1 MLDSSSFWQ
10 VHTHAAEVL
19 WDAVGDAV
27 LWDQFDQQ
35 ANNLDLYGG
44 VGLFA
49 AALASRGGENTRVVS
64 VESHPG
70 AGGFAES
77 NLRDF
82 PQARALTLD
91 ARRFV
96 EQEVAG
102 ADPSQGERYR
112 HATVVVDPPRQGLG
126 TEMVHSVLALA
137 PKQIV
142 YVACDPVALAR
153 DTKALREGGYELH
166 HLAAFDLFPH
176 TGHIETV
183 VLMTQPGLN

>member
-1 MLDSSSFWQ
+1 
-10 VHTHAAEVL
+10 L

-64 VESHPG
+64 VESHPV

-102 ADPSQGERYR
+102 ADASQGERYR

-153 DTKALREGGYELH
+153 DTKTLREGGYQLH
-166 HLAAFDLFPH
+166 HLEAFDLFPH
-176 TGHIETV
+176 THHMEAVAGFIR
-183 VLMTQPGLN
+183 